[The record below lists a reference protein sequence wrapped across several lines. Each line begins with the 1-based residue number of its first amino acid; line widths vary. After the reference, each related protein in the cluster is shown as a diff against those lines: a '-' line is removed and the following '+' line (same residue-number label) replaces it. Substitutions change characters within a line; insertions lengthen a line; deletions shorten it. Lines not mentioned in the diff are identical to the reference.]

1 MSENRRFETKV
12 IHSGE
17 VVPRH
22 QGAVVTPIYQSA
34 MFEYSGE
41 TSYHDVKYIR
51 LNNTPNH
58 TELHTKLASLEG
70 GEGALVTA
78 SGMAAIS
85 TTLLTV
91 LKPGDHLLAQNCL
104 YGGTRALVTGDLAD
118 MGIEFDFIDAGDPAS
133 WESCLR
139 PNTKAIYVE
148 SMTNPLLEVGDL
160 EAVPR
165 FAKAH
170 GLTSLIDN
178 TFPSP
183 YNFKPLEVGYDIS
196 LHSATKYLN
205 GHSDIVAGAVVSSA
219 ARIEH
224 ITHRLNHLGGTL
236 DPHAAF
242 LLNRGVKTLALRM
255 VRHNASA
262 LQLAQ
267 ALHGE
272 PKVARVNYPGLPSHP
287 AHERSKRL
295 FKGFS
300 GMISF
305 ELKGGLAAAERFIH
319 ATTLPVV
326 APSLGSVETLITRPA
341 VTSHAGLD
349 PEERR
354 GLGISDGLIRVS
366 VGIEACEDIV
376 QDFAAALSCC

>member
-1 MSENRRFETKV
+1 MSENRQFETSLV
-12 IHSGE
+12 HAGE
-17 VVPRH
+17 AVPRH

-41 TSYHDVKYIR
+41 TSYHDLKYIR

-58 TELHTKLASLEG
+58 TGLHVKLAALEN
-70 GEGALVTA
+70 GEAALVTA

-91 LKPGDHLLAQNCL
+91 LRPGDHLLAQNCL
-104 YGGTRALVTGDLAD
+104 YGGTRDLVTSDLAD
-118 MGIEFDFIDAGDPAS
+118 MGIEFDFIDADNPAS
-133 WESCLR
+133 WESLLR
-139 PNTKAIYVE
+139 SNTKAIYVE

-160 EAVPR
+160 EAVPA

-170 GLTSLIDN
+170 GLTSMIDN

-183 YNFKPLEVGYDIS
+183 YNFKPLALGYDIS

-205 GHSDIVAGAVVSSA
+205 GHADIVAGAVVSSTEM
-219 ARIEH
+219 IERV
-224 ITHRLNHLGGTL
+224 THRLNHLGGSL

-242 LLNRGVKTLALRM
+242 LLNRGIKTLALRM
-255 VRHNASA
+255 VQHNASA
-262 LQLAQ
+262 LQLAE
-267 ALHGE
+267 ALHE
-272 PKVARVNYPGLPSHP
+272 HPKVAGVNYPGLPSHP
-287 AHERSKRL
+287 AHERARRL

-300 GMISF
+300 GMLSF
-305 ELKGGLAAAERFIH
+305 DLKGGLAAADCFMK
-319 ATTLPVV
+319 AVTLPIV
-326 APSLGSVETLITRPA
+326 APSLGSVETLVTRPA

-349 PEERR
+349 PDERR

-366 VGIEACEDIV
+366 VGIEACSDLV
-376 QDFAAALSCC
+376 QDFEAALSRC